1 MDRFLR
7 DLGERVKRAR
17 QERGLS
23 QSDLA
28 ERLGLSDAYI
38 SKIEMGKNAMTVT
51 VLAKLSDAL
60 GVSTDWLLRN
70 QTREAQEITIAEL
83 EEMFQDCSPSEQ
95 TTLMKLLQHMKAALR
110 EHKKDDATD

>member
-70 QTREAQEITIAEL
+70 QTRRCKRH
-83 EEMFQDCSPSEQ
+83 DC
-95 TTLMKLLQHMKAALR
+95 
-110 EHKKDDATD
+110 